1 MTTPHHSTDYFE
13 TMQAAALGF
22 LRRHEGQYLGES
34 QALFQRA
41 VENLQTLGVQRTAA
55 ERLVARAHDQLEALK
70 GHRFLDIDAST
81 GDTAV
86 LVNPATGLRYRIPVQ
101 EIFDALIDEDPG
113 AHSATR

>member
-1 MTTPHHSTDYFE
+1 MTTYPADYLE

-22 LRRHEGQYLGES
+22 LRRHEGQYLGQN

-41 VENLQTLGVQRTAA
+41 VENLQTLGVHQPTA
-55 ERLVARAHDQLEALK
+55 ERLVSRAHDQLEALK

-86 LVNPATGLRYRIPVQ
+86 LVNPATGQRYRIPIA

-113 AHSATR
+113 AQSTTR

>member
-1 MTTPHHSTDYFE
+1 MTPYPIDYLE
-13 TMQAAALGF
+13 TMQAAALGY
-22 LRRHEGQYLGES
+22 LRRHEGQYLGQN

-41 VENLQTLGVQRTAA
+41 VENLQALGVPQPTA
-55 ERLVARAHDQLEALK
+55 ERLVSRAHDQLEALK

-86 LVNPATGLRYRIPVQ
+86 LVNPATGLRYRVPVQ

-113 AHSATR
+113 AQRATR

>member
-1 MTTPHHSTDYFE
+1 MTTTHHSTDYFE

-41 VENLQTLGVQRTAA
+41 VENLQTLGAA

-86 LVNPATGLRYRIPVQ
+86 LVNPATGQRYRIPIA

-113 AHSATR
+113 AQPTPR